1 MSGREVA
8 IVRTGV
14 ANIASVA
21 SALRRFGHSPVLV
34 REGREIER
42 AELLILPGVGA
53 FGAGMDAL
61 RELGLVESLRERVQT
76 DRPTLAI
83 CLGLQL
89 LCESSEES
97 PGAEGLGVIPMRVSR
112 LGGSGLRLP
121 QFGWNRAEADP
132 ECTVLGDGFA
142 YYANSYALR
151 AAPEGW
157 RAAWSDYGGRFVA
170 GLERGAV
177 VVAQFHPELSG
188 PFGHELL
195 SRWLARSL
203 EGAPC

>member
-1 MSGREVA
+1 MNGKEVA
-8 IVRTGV
+8 IVQTGV
-14 ANIASVA
+14 ANVASVA
-21 SALRRFGHSPVLV
+21 SALRRLGLRPVFV
-34 REGREIER
+34 RETLAVER
-42 AELLILPGVGA
+42 AALLLLPGVGA
-53 FGAGMDAL
+53 FGAGMGAL
-61 RELGLVESLRERVQT
+61 RELGLVEALCERVCAG
-76 DRPTLAI
+76 RPTLAI

-89 LCESSEES
+89 LCEFSEES
-97 PGAEGLGVIPMRVSR
+97 PGVGGLGVIPMRVSR

-121 QFGWNRAEADP
+121 QFGWNRVEADP

-157 RAAWSDYGGRFVA
+157 HAAWSDYGGRFVA

-177 VVAQFHPELSG
+177 VAAQFHPELSG
-188 PFGHELL
+188 PFGRELL

-203 EGAPC
+203 EGTPC